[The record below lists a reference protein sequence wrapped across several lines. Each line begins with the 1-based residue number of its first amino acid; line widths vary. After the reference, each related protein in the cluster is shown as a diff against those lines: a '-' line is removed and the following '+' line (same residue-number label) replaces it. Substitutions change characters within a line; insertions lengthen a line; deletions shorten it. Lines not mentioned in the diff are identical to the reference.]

1 LFKPVTGASIGI
13 QLTLPAEYEKDSDFL
28 HKMETLRDY
37 GCDHVELNIPF
48 PELTAPSQVTRMLS
62 RYGLR
67 CTNFATGGLYP
78 GQKTSLSHSDDSI
91 RARSV
96 ESIKTVIRYCS
107 EAGFKGLIL
116 GFAQGND
123 TKDRVLAR
131 ELFKSSL
138 DQLVPYAQQAKV
150 IIVVEALN
158 RFISNVCNTLDDTVE
173 LVGEYPKDV
182 VAVLPDTYHMNIEE
196 SDMMLPLIKHN
207 QWFRS
212 IHFSEN
218 NRYFPGLGAV
228 DFQRVYR
235 ALSSVGFAGELTIE
249 GNVKNSWIPELIGSA
264 ELMKNLRVNEQ
275 NLHAENTK

>member
-1 LFKPVTGASIGI
+1 MFKPVTGASIGI
-13 QLTLPAEYEKDSDFL
+13 QLTLPKEFEKESEFL
-28 HKMETLRDY
+28 LQLEALRDC

-48 PELTAPSQVTRMLS
+48 PEQTPPSKVTAILS
-62 RYGLR
+62 EYGLR
-67 CTNFATGGLYP
+67 CTNYATGGLYP
-78 GQKTSLSHSDDSI
+78 GQKTSLSHSDDGI
-91 RARSV
+91 RLLSV

-107 EAGFKGLIL
+107 EAGFRGLIL

-123 TKDRVLAR
+123 TKDRTLAR
-131 ELFKSSL
+131 ELFKRSL
-138 DQLVPYAQQAKV
+138 DQLVPYAQDAKV
-150 IIVVEALN
+150 VIVVEALN

-218 NRYFPGLGAV
+218 NRYFPGMGAV
-228 DFQRVYR
+228 NFQRVYR
-235 ALSSVGFAGELTIE
+235 ALASVGFAGELTIE
-249 GNVKNSWIPELIGSA
+249 GNVKNSWIPELVGSA

-275 NLHAENTK
+275 NQHAGTKR

>member
-1 LFKPVTGASIGI
+1 MSKPETGASLGI
-13 QLTLPAEYEKDSDFL
+13 QLTLPSEYARDRVFL
-28 HKMETLRDY
+28 EMLKTLQES

-48 PELTAPSQVTRMLS
+48 PENTKPSQVNEVLS
-62 RYGLR
+62 RYDLR
-67 CTNFATGGLYP
+67 CTNFATGSLYP
-78 GQKTSLSHSDDSI
+78 GKKTSLSHSDETV
-91 RARSV
+91 REQSV
-96 ESIKTVIRYCS
+96 ESIKGVIRYCS

-123 TKDRVLAR
+123 TKDRSLAR

-150 IIVVEALN
+150 TIVVEALN

-173 LVGEYPKDV
+173 LVGDYPKEV

-218 NRYFPGLGAV
+218 NRYFPGLGAI

-235 ALSSVGFAGELTIE
+235 ALYSVGFTGELTIE

-264 ELMKNLRVNEQ
+264 ELMRNLRVNEQ

>member
-13 QLTLPAEYEKDSDFL
+13 QLTLPSEYAKDKDFL
-28 HKMETLRDY
+28 GKLNALQES

-48 PELTAPSQVTRMLS
+48 PEETAPSQVTAVLS

-67 CTNFATGGLYP
+67 CTNYATGGLYP
-78 GQKTSLSHSDDSI
+78 GKKTSLSHSDDTI
-91 RARSV
+91 RAQSV
-96 ESIKTVIRYCS
+96 GSIKTVIRYCA

-123 TKDRVLAR
+123 TQDRSLAR
-131 ELFKSSL
+131 ELFKNSL
-138 DQLVPYAQQAKV
+138 DQLVPYAQEAKV
-150 IIVVEALN
+150 VIVVEALN

-173 LVGEYPKDV
+173 LVSEYPKDV

-196 SDMMLPLIKHN
+196 SDMMLPLIKHH
-207 QWFRS
+207 QRFRS

-218 NRYFPGLGAV
+218 NRYFPGMGAV
-228 DFQRVYR
+228 NFQRVYR
-235 ALSSVGFAGELTIE
+235 ALSSVEFAGELTIE

-264 ELMKNLRVNEQ
+264 GLMKNLRVNEQ
-275 NLHAENTK
+275 NLHAETMK

>member
-1 LFKPVTGASIGI
+1 MFKPVTGSSIGI
-13 QLTLPAEYEKDSDFL
+13 QMTLPAEYGKDLYFL
-28 HKMETLRDY
+28 QQLEALRDS

-48 PELTAPSQVTRMLS
+48 PEQAPPSQVVDLLS
-62 RYGLR
+62 RYGLW
-67 CTNFATGGLYP
+67 CTNYATGGLYP
-78 GQKTSLSHSDDSI
+78 GQKTSLSHTDDDI
-91 RARSV
+91 RSRSV

-123 TKDRVLAR
+123 TKDRSLAR
-131 ELFKSSL
+131 KLFKSSL
-138 DQLVPYAQQAKV
+138 DQLVPYAQEAKV
-150 IIVVEALN
+150 GIVVEALN

-173 LVGEYPKDV
+173 LVNDYPRDV

-196 SDMMLPLIKHN
+196 CDMMLPLIKHH

-249 GNVKNSWIPELIGSA
+249 GNVKTSWIPELIGSA
-264 ELMKNLRVNEQ
+264 GLMRNLRVQEQ
-275 NLHAENTK
+275 NLHAGNMN